1 MASAYNDTV
10 KVFKAFCDENRLR
23 ILEMLRT
30 GEKCACKL
38 LDDLQIT
45 QSTLSHHMKILCD
58 AGIVQGRKD
67 GKWVYYSIDP
77 KGADHARKLLEQQL
91 SLEASNG
98 ENRKEILIYG
108 SITFN
113 LAFHPG
119 SGAWNEMAQCGY
131 RKRPFGCRAG
141 HINKVGR

>member
-58 AGIVQGRKD
+58 ADIVQGRKD
-67 GKWVYYSIDP
+67 GKWVYYSINP
-77 KGADHARKLLEQQL
+77 KGADRARELLEQQL
-91 SLEASNG
+91 SLEASSG
-98 ENRKEILIYG
+98 ENR
-108 SITFN
+108 SCCN
-113 LAFHPG
+113 
-119 SGAWNEMAQCGY
+119 
-131 RKRPFGCRAG
+131 R
-141 HINKVGR
+141 